1 MVDSQKVSNEDNH
14 LSKKKLAAISFF
26 LVLGSVVWSILGFSI
41 GLGYGLSGQKPDLIF
56 WLLSWPYFITF
67 FADEIIW
74 SPLSKLLGDLKYEL
88 DFVVPF
94 LGSALLL
101 ILASLIALIIKKFW
115 GSKYVFVYSIIFG
128 VLPIIAY
135 GLFYTYS
142 YTIASKQQ
150 AEQQVQFQKEIEEI
164 KSTLPIKEPTYIPSF
179 LTKIGERPGSNPDGV
194 TFYYSGGGTKNITQS
209 CLTITQYEGPLGVK
223 FPNTLISSEKFIDI
237 NGTKA
242 LLRSEKDISGNT
254 YPGELRFEH
263 SGFSFMFMYLRGGSC
278 SKLPL
283 LSEDEL
289 LKIVRSMVK

>member
-1 MVDSQKVSNEDNH
+1 MG
-14 LSKKKLAAISFF
+14 KKKLAIIFFF
-26 LVLGSVVWSILGFSI
+26 LVLGSVGWSILGFSTA
-41 GLGYGLSGQKPDLIF
+41 LGYGLAGKKPDLIF
-56 WLLSWPYFITF
+56 WLLGWPSYFYYSL
-67 FADEIIW
+67 ENSIW
-74 SPLSKLLGDLKYEL
+74 NPLLDLFGPLKYEL

-94 LGSALLL
+94 LAAIPLL
-101 ILASLIALIIKKFW
+101 ILAALLALIIKNFG

-142 YTIASKQQ
+142 YTIASKKQ
-150 AEQQVQFQKEIEEI
+150 AEQQVQFQKEVEEI

-179 LTKIGERPGSNPDGV
+179 LKKIGERPGSNPDGI
-194 TFYYSGGGTKNITQS
+194 TFYYSGSGTKNITQS

-242 LLRSEKDISGNT
+242 LLQSAKDLSGNA
-254 YPGELRFEH
+254 YPNELRFEH
-263 SGFSFMFMYLRGGSC
+263 SGFAFMIRYSHEGSC

-289 LKIVRSMVK
+289 LKIVRSMIKD